1 MSYLDF
7 SRYIVTASSILLIIG
22 LYHQVYKMFK
32 TKSTDDFSTIMII
45 SLICCQVTWINYGY
59 VLDEWPI
66 LILSSIEL
74 PAGILAIYGHLKF
87 RSQCAI

>member
-7 SRYIVTASSILLIIG
+7 SRYIVTIASVTLILG

-32 TKSTDDFSTIMII
+32 TQSSDDFSFLMLAA
-45 SLICCQVTWINYGY
+45 LIFCQVTWINYGV

-66 LILSSIEL
+66 LTLSAIEL
-74 PAGILAIYGHLKF
+74 PAGIMALYGYLKF
-87 RSQCAI
+87 RKKDA